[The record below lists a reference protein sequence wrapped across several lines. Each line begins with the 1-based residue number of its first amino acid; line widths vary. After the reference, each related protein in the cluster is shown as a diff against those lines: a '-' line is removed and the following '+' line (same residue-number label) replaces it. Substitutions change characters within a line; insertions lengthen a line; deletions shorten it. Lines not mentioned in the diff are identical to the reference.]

1 LGSGYNSLCRV
12 LFDPRFGRLVRR
24 LAAVFVVVLAAAMV
38 YRSFGSAETGTGS
51 LTLPQPAPNA
61 GDNAPA
67 FDVKTVAGRDFELSD
82 QGVYV
87 LTFWSTLN
95 KDSNEAEPGFEELA
109 RRYEGDGVSFAVV
122 YVNSAPNDDHVP
134 YSMLLDSTGE
144 LVSKYN
150 VKRVPRLFVVEDG
163 TIEYAQDY
171 YYDDSDTPYNDYK
184 KSLEEAVDEAITD
197 EKDKGSPSASGDG
210 THPEKG

>member
-1 LGSGYNSLCRV
+1 M
-12 LFDPRFGRLVRR
+12 RR
-24 LAAVFVVVLAAAMV
+24 LAFVFLLVLAAAMF

-51 LTLPQPAPNA
+51 LTLPQPAPNV

-67 FDVKTVAGRDFELSD
+67 FEVKTVAGRDFELSD
-82 QGVYV
+82 HGVYV

-109 RRYEGDGVSFAVV
+109 RKYEDAGVSFAVV

-134 YSMLLDSTGE
+134 YTMLLDSTGE

-150 VKRVPRLFVVEDG
+150 VKRVPRLFVVENG

-184 KSLEEAVDEAITD
+184 KSLEEAVDEVLKE
-197 EKDKGSPSASGDG
+197 EKDQGAPSAAKDPPRERIG
-210 THPEKG
+210 